1 MTKLYSDQDVQPE
14 ALKGQRIV
22 ILGYGS
28 QGRAQAM
35 NLRDSGFDVT
45 LALRPGGKTWAQAEA
60 DGFKPKEPSVALKD
74 ANVIS
79 MLPTRAMTVA
89 ASCASVGAA
98 KAAKSAVAATSDA
111 FLNIESS

>member
-1 MTKLYSDQDVQPE
+1 MTKLYSDADVQPE

-35 NLRDSGFDVT
+35 NLKDSGFDVT
-45 LALRPGGKTWAQAEA
+45 IALRPGGKTWAQAEA
-60 DGFKPKEPSVALKD
+60 DGFKPKDAATACKD

-79 MLPTRAMTVA
+79 LLLPDTEQPKAYQNYVA
-89 ASCASVGAA
+89 P
-98 KAAKSAVAATSDA
+98 
-111 FLNIESS
+111 

>member
-35 NLRDSGFDVT
+35 NLKDSGFDVT
-45 LALRPGGKTWAQAEA
+45 IALRPGGETWLR
-60 DGFKPKEPSVALKD
+60 PRL
-74 ANVIS
+74 
-79 MLPTRAMTVA
+79 M
-89 ASCASVGAA
+89 ASSR
-98 KAAKSAVAATSDA
+98 KSRRWR
-111 FLNIESS
+111 